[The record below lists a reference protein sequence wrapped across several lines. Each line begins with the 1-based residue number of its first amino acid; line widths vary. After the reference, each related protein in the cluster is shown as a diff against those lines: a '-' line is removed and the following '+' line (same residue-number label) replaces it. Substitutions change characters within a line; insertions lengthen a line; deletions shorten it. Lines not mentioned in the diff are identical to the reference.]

1 MSSEVDH
8 VGLRAAIVG
17 RYDLTE
23 REVDVVI
30 EVLRG
35 ATDSEAAEK
44 LGLSRETVRGYTRNA
59 LTKMGLKGKRRAGLG
74 LAVARALFRWFRR
87 KGQRD
92 LEHELVQALQRA
104 DTGDEN
110 DDA

>member
-35 ATDSEAAEK
+35 STDSECAEK
-44 LGLSRETVRGYTRNA
+44 LGLSRETVRGYTRKA
-59 LTKMGLKGKRRAGLG
+59 LHKMGLKRRTGLG

-87 KGQRD
+87 KGARD
-92 LEHELVQALQRA
+92 IEHELLQALQRRESS
-104 DTGDEN
+104 GGN